1 MSYIY
6 YVTYSM
12 YVLINDSLN
21 NNNSKKMLKCL
32 YSGEESYLSFSLPFP
47 PLSTSSQIL
56 LTNLTAP
63 AVLSRLKSSSE
74 QRVA

>member
-1 MSYIY
+1 
-6 YVTYSM
+6 
-12 YVLINDSLN
+12 
-21 NNNSKKMLKCL
+21 MLKCL
-32 YSGEESYLSFSLPFP
+32 YSRGESYLYFSLPSP

-74 QRVA
+74 QKVA